1 MESAIL
7 RRERERRL
15 LFNVAALE
23 VEKWRPAGGLLLA
36 VAGRVALALAL
47 ALAAA
52 VGVAWGSWEKGEEDS
67 DRGVGTQTS
76 EPADE

>member
-7 RRERERRL
+7 RWERERRL

-23 VEKWRPAGGLLLA
+23 VEKWRPAGGLLAAAALA
-36 VAGRVALALAL
+36 V
-47 ALAAA
+47 AAA
-52 VGVAWGSWEKGEEDS
+52 VGVAWGSWEKGDEEDS